1 VCLDVTRDVTRMR
14 GQGTP
19 LLEVRR
25 AIDAKYRGTPTPTP
39 YPKA

>member
-1 VCLDVTRDVTRMR
+1 M
-14 GQGTP
+14 QGEGKSLP
-19 LLEVRR
+19 DVRR